1 MKIRSICIKRFRSI
15 EDQTINDISNSLVF
29 IGKNNSGK
37 SAFLTAIRMFFGD
50 YSPKEKDF
58 YKNSDNI
65 EIDVKLEVSDDYL
78 LDFFLDSKLGFAKLP
93 SSVTEYNNI
102 KEETVFANITFNSFK
117 SERNIEFQEHYEDI
131 STRERFEPIWIKA
144 IKNKF
149 SIVDGLLTVKLICKK
164 SDLKIQYEIDGVINK
179 DASHLFPN
187 VAFIDDTRYFEE
199 EETGKAKTIT
209 SNLFNQVLKT
219 QSLPDTNCVSCDKCN
234 RTDCDIS
241 CIDEIRQKN
250 PMELTIEDLQ
260 KLINYKTHSSAESI
274 TRSITE
280 RFQNN
285 YHNSFKVNIKA
296 TSNVDKSFSIIT
308 KIYDPNLDAEI
319 ELSNVGAGV
328 RSIYILSLLQSFQAM
343 NSKHTIF
350 IIEEPELYLHPGL
363 QKTMAYTLA
372 QISNDCQIV
381 FTTHS
386 PIMLRSFC
394 SPDIRKVRLNEEEYF
409 SVVETTTIDDVLDE
423 IGYSS
428 QDILNTDYVIFV
440 EGPDDKTII
449 DLLLKKY
456 YQIDMDRVLIIDTD
470 SCLNIGFYATL
481 KFLRRTTISDK
492 FCILRDSDTSS
503 KENIIRTL
511 ENQLTSNIGVDFV
524 PTATSNTF
532 ITKYSSIEG
541 YLFSPELLVSHGVF
555 ESVDAVY
562 DLLKEKLIQGR
573 EKCIK
578 YFRKNNQ
585 SNVQRI
591 NEFESNYDSM
601 VSDVQQ
607 NIEWIMKNIRGHF
620 YFDAVQS
627 KRISYEEYIN
637 GLLEEKIS
645 DILEFFDSIRYFG
658 EKRNRH

>member
-1 MKIRSICIKRFRSI
+1 MKIRSITIKRFRGI
-15 EDQTINDISNSLVF
+15 EDQTINDISNSLVL

-37 SAFLTAIRMFFGD
+37 SAILTAIRMFFGD

-58 YKNSDNI
+58 YKNSDNF
-65 EIDVKLEVSDDYL
+65 EIDVQFEVSDDYL

-102 KEETVFANITFNSFK
+102 KEETVFADIAFNSFK
-117 SERNIEFQEHYEDI
+117 SERNTEAQEHYENI
-131 STRERFEPIWIKA
+131 STRERFEPIWTKA
-144 IKNKF
+144 IKSRF
-149 SIVDGLLTVKLICKK
+149 YIVDGILAVKLICNK
-164 SDLKIQYEIDGVINK
+164 SDLKIMYEIEGVANK
-179 DASHLFPN
+179 DVFYLFPN

-209 SNLFNQVLKT
+209 SNLFSQVLKT
-219 QSLPDTNCVSCDKCN
+219 QSLPDINCISCDKCN
-234 RTDCDIS
+234 RTDCDIY
-241 CIDEIRQKN
+241 CINEIKRKN
-250 PMELTIEDLQ
+250 PIDLTIEDLQ
-260 KLINYKTHSSAESI
+260 KLINYKTHSSAQSI

-285 YHNSFKVNIKA
+285 YHNNFKVNIKA
-296 TSNVDKSFSIIT
+296 TSNIDKSFSITT
-308 KIYDPNLDAEI
+308 KIYDPNLNAEI

-350 IIEEPELYLHPGL
+350 IIEEPELYLHPEL
-363 QKTMAYTLA
+363 QKAMAHTLA

-386 PIMLRSFC
+386 PIMLRAFC
-394 SPDIRKVRLNEEEYF
+394 GSDIRKVRLNEEEYF
-409 SVVETTTIDDVLDE
+409 SVVETTTIDDVLNE

-440 EGPDDKTII
+440 EGPDDKKII
-449 DLLLKKY
+449 DLLLNKY
-456 YQIDMDRVLIIDTD
+456 YQIDRERILIIDTD

-481 KFLRRTTISDK
+481 KFLRRTTIHDN
-492 FCILRDSDTSS
+492 FAVLRDSDTASE
-503 KENIIRTL
+503 ENVITTL
-511 ENQLTSNIGVDFV
+511 ENQLTSNIGEDFV
-524 PTATSNTF
+524 PTATSNMF

-541 YLFSPELLVSHGVF
+541 YLFSPELLVAHGVF
-555 ESVDAVY
+555 ESANVVY
-562 DLLKEKLIQGR
+562 ALLKEKLIQGK

-578 YFRKNNQ
+578 YFRKHNQ
-585 SNVQRI
+585 GNVQRI
-591 NEFESNYDSM
+591 SEFESNYDTM

-627 KRISYEEYIN
+627 ERISYEEYIN
-637 GLLEEKIS
+637 ELPKEKLS
-645 DILEFFDSIRYFG
+645 DLLEFFDSVQYFR
-658 EKRNRH
+658 EKRI